1 MGEGVKALDQRKNEG
16 EFALRNFAARARSQG
31 LAVSGS

>member
-1 MGEGVKALDQRKNEG
+1 VKTAEQREKEG

-31 LAVSGS
+31 LVVSGS